1 MFSCPFGQ
9 ISKKDAGVY
18 EVVLKDDR
26 GKDTSTLNL
35 KDQGKSAGKRLCFI
49 PVDHFLCSHLGFKDL
64 MNEVFSFIGE
74 KSSLQPLTPGLV
86 YL

>member
-1 MFSCPFGQ
+1 MYSCVQLLYAYNHQ

-35 KDQGKSAGKRLCFI
+35 TDQGKFTKVTQLI
-49 PVDHFLCSHLGFKDL
+49 QHLGDF
-64 MNEVFSFIGE
+64 
-74 KSSLQPLTPGLV
+74 Q
-86 YL
+86 

>member
-1 MFSCPFGQ
+1 MVLGSLGQ

-35 KDQGKSAGKRLCFI
+35 KDQGRSVQRQHSYVPSGAGG
-49 PVDHFLCSHLGFKDL
+49 SHL
-64 MNEVFSFIGE
+64 MFS
-74 KSSLQPLTPGLV
+74 SRLQRLDERGLQF
-86 YL
+86 YR

>member
-1 MFSCPFGQ
+1 MVSVVYTWIWLYHILPQ

-35 KDQGKSAGKRLCFI
+35 TDQGNLKYLHTNRVS
-49 PVDHFLCSHLGFKDL
+49 DL
-64 MNEVFSFIGE
+64 M
-74 KSSLQPLTPGLV
+74 
-86 YL
+86 